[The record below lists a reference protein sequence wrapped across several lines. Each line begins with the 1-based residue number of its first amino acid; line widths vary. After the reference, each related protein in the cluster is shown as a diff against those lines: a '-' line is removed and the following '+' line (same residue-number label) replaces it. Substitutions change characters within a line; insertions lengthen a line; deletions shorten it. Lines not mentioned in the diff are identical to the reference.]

1 MQTRKSAIAL
11 VVKSR
16 NREAVEEEVGILAD
30 TDQITLVASIT
41 QI

>member
-11 VVKSR
+11 VVKSQ
-16 NREAVEEEVGILAD
+16 NREVVAEEVGILAD
-30 TDQITLVASIT
+30 TDQITQAASIT